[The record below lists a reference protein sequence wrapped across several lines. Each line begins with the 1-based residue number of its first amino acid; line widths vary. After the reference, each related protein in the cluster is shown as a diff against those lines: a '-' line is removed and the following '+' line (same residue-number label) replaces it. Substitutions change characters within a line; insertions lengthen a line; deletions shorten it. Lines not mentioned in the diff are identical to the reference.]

1 MTQLKY
7 LIASV
12 PKAGTAAW
20 AVKPLNWFGKLPR
33 IVWERPVF
41 PVACFPLHI
50 MGIDS
55 LFFFFFSRPQKLFPS
70 CNLCVCKHL
79 FYANMQAINVF
90 ISIFSITLSLTLF
103 LSLVQRYRS
112 CCDVN

>member
-1 MTQLKY
+1 MQPDNKCPFIDLSPELILVVAQLKY

-12 PKAGTAAW
+12 PKAGAAEW

-55 LFFFFFSRPQKLFPS
+55 LFFFPPPKI
-70 CNLCVCKHL
+70 V
-79 FYANMQAINVF
+79 
-90 ISIFSITLSLTLF
+90 SIL
-103 LSLVQRYRS
+103 
-112 CCDVN
+112 

>member
-12 PKAGTAAW
+12 PKAGAAAW

-55 LFFFFFSRPQKLFPS
+55 LFFFFPVPKNCF
-70 CNLCVCKHL
+70 HL
-79 FYANMQAINVF
+79 VICVF